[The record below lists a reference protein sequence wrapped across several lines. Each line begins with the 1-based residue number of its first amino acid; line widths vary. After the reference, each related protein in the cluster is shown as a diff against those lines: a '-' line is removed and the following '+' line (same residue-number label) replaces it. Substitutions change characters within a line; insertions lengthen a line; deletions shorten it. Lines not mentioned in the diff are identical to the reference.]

1 MFDCRRKCLRIALL
15 AGVLGTLGATRSA
28 HANTNQCLPSPA
40 TVPGL
45 SGAPEWQDFNADGFW
60 RPELD
65 DPRWAGGPLQYL
77 SSLPIGGHVGTENQ
91 VAMRAVTVGKIL
103 YLSIQAEADDNGP
116 SSQDLV
122 YVAFSQ
128 GELAGAYAL
137 SIDLRSAGTVINPP
151 ANPAAGVVVPA
162 DNPLP
167 TQVAPA
173 AITYYHADN
182 ARTDPAH
189 LTIEPVWGGENDGMP
204 SWLKAARW
212 DRPVLGSPRWAITL
226 QIDLSAAGLNIAGPT
241 NLFVAANVHT
251 STGDVIVG
259 NATPKVGTDVDKLD
273 VTPIPKRTDL
283 WPLYDEPGT
292 ACTGGITVDPA
303 DVGVWTGSPGV
314 NGSGTL
320 TNQVCTGSGCAATEN
335 TFRVTVRHVPNNGGI
350 DPWDIRVRLRLA
362 GWDTQAAHEDD
373 APWSDVA
380 TTPTGTQIVTSIFTN
395 DFTAANGWYW
405 APPVDAGDGTS
416 SIAVDYK
423 CTKGGAAFCPQLAD
437 MSNPHQAVSVELA
450 VPSGMWTISKAAAYR
465 DLDFTT
471 ASGGAGAGGAPS
483 GGAPNGGAPSG
494 GAPNGGA
501 PSRGA
506 PNGGAPNGGAPNGAG
521 GAANAGSDAGEPSVG
536 GTQSLGGASSGAAGS
551 PAAGVSGA
559 QGGVGNAAAGTSAA
573 LGVAGNATAGGPAA
587 PASKD
592 KGGSCGCRL
601 AESRSSKLGDLAV
614 LCALGIA
621 LRRRRRRS
629 AHLATKA
636 RRIFSR
642 SFSKCGTAPDPASP
656 LIRIKLD
663 DLRGFGQYH

>member
-1 MFDCRRKCLRIALL
+1 MFDCSGKVLRIALL
-15 AGVLGTLGATRSA
+15 GGLLGTLCATQA
-28 HANTNQCLPSPA
+28 AQANTNQCLPAPA

-77 SSLPIGGHVGTENQ
+77 SSLPVGGQVGTANQ
-91 VAMRAVTVGKIL
+91 VAMRAITVDKIL

-137 SIDLRSAGTVINPP
+137 SIDLQSAGTVINPP

-189 LTIEPVWGGENDGMP
+189 PTIEPVWGGENDGSP

-241 NLFVAANVHT
+241 NLFVGANVHT

-273 VTPIPKRTDL
+273 VTPIPKRSDL

-303 DVGVWTGSPGV
+303 DVGVWTGTPGV
-314 NGSGTL
+314 NSGGTL
-320 TNQVCTGSGCAATEN
+320 TNQICTGSGCAATES
-335 TFRVTVRHVPNNGGI
+335 TFRVIVRHVPNNGGI
-350 DPWDIRVRLRLA
+350 VPWDVRVRLRLA
-362 GWDTQAAHEDD
+362 GWDSQAAHQDD
-373 APWSDVA
+373 APWPDVA
-380 TTPTGTQIVTSIFTN
+380 TTPAGTPIVTAIFTN

-423 CTKGGAAFCPQLAD
+423 CSKGGAAFCPQLAD
-437 MSNPHQAVSVELA
+437 MSNPHQAVSVELG
-450 VPSGMWTISKAAAYR
+450 VPSGMWTISKGATYR

-483 GGAPNGGAPSG
+483 GGGSSG
-494 GAPNGGA
+494 GPSSGEAGATDAGSSGESEAGDNSGGS
-501 PSRGA
+501 PS
-506 PNGGAPNGGAPNGAG
+506 AG
-521 GAANAGSDAGEPSVG
+521 GASGS
-536 GTQSLGGASSGAAGS
+536 SSGSSAVGISGS
-551 PAAGVSGA
+551 
-559 QGGVGNAAAGTSAA
+559 

-587 PASKD
+587 PAGKD

-601 AESRSSKLGDLAV
+601 AERGSSKLGDLVA
-614 LCALGIA
+614 LLALGVV
-621 LRRRRRRS
+621 LRRRQKRRG
-629 AHLATKA
+629 A
-636 RRIFSR
+636 
-642 SFSKCGTAPDPASP
+642 
-656 LIRIKLD
+656 
-663 DLRGFGQYH
+663 